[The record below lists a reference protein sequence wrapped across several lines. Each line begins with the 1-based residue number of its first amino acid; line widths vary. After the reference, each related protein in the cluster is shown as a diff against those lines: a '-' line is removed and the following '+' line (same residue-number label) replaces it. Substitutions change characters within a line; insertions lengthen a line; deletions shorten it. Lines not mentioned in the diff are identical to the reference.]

1 MSNLLVAISAIWA
14 EVTFNELF
22 QKSMNGSQSTIFLKP
37 LPVDWSRTKL
47 CPVNESSQS
56 SEPAIQSK
64 LSQECNS
71 LASSHECETEGNIN
85 PLAHCLPIRPGRI
98 WLVVYL
104 SAVAYKH
111 IAILLKC
118 YSITWLEILNII
130 YLHAIHHQAIL
141 AALALQQHDSDS
153 TIHLTP
159 LNQSE
164 LKSLANHPL

>member
-1 MSNLLVAISAIWA
+1 MICSRNRWM
-14 EVTFNELF
+14 EVNNNTE
-22 QKSMNGSQSTIFLKP
+22 TAA
-37 LPVDWSRTKL
+37 DWSRTKL
-47 CPVNESSQS
+47 CTVNESSQS

-118 YSITWLEILNII
+118 YSITWLEILNRI